1 MKQTK
6 QSLLVM
12 MMFISSGV
20 GAQTVK
26 YSDWGKPVSITYND
40 GVEYKLYYDKD
51 YTNRSAGGILD
62 NAFGDIMIRK
72 SVSVDGLS
80 YPVQYYGVD
89 DGSIFYTLFDDN
101 TGAYYNTTVTSFTV
115 EDGFTEISGLEYC
128 RNLTSVIIPN
138 SVTTIGNKAFNGC
151 FGLTSIKIPNSV
163 TDINDHAFMES
174 GLTSII
180 IPNSVTHIGT
190 NAFAAC
196 ANLKHV
202 IFEENSQLTSLGAVF
217 NISGIES
224 LRLPSSVKNLYEWA
238 FGWCDNLEEIII
250 PSDSEVNEDYYK
262 DWVDPIFGCNNLK
275 NVYAYSQKPIRISPK
290 DFFRYEGDGYIKDY
304 PFGPEEA
311 ILHVPEESIDLYRNA
326 DGWSRFK
333 YIVADIFEE
342 NGLEFQSL
350 ESNNVCLLGNENATE
365 EYAVPNTITH
375 NNKTYDVTAIAARA
389 FMGKGFTSLTIPSSI
404 KKIGENA
411 FTECSKL
418 KTIESYSREPI
429 VLGAAQTRGAASSSV
444 FEGVDKE
451 NCVLY
456 VPEGCVEAY
465 RAAEG
470 WGEFKNIL
478 EMGGTAITGTIMN
491 DEPFDV
497 YNIQGHKVLS
507 GVTSFKSLPS
517 GVYIICNEKV
527 KKNKKILIK

>member
-1 MKQTK
+1 MKQKK
-6 QSLLVM
+6 QLLLALM
-12 MMFISSGV
+12 LLISSSV
-20 GAQTVK
+20 GAQTVE
-26 YSDWGKPVSITYND
+26 YNDLGKPVSITYGD
-40 GVEYKLYYDKD
+40 GVKYKLSYGKD
-51 YTNRSAGGILD
+51 YTNRSAIGVLD
-62 NAFGDIMIRK
+62 NAVGNIMIHR

-80 YPVQYYGVD
+80 YPVQNWGVEES
-89 DGSIFYTLFDDN
+89 SIFYTLFDDN
-101 TGAYYNTTVTSFTV
+101 TGENYNTTVTSVTF
-115 EDGFTEISGLEYC
+115 EDGLTEISGLEQC
-128 RNLTSVIIPN
+128 RSLTSVIIPN
-138 SVTTIGNKAFNGC
+138 SVTTIWNKAFYGC

-365 EYAVPNTITH
+365 EYAVPSAITH

-404 KKIGENA
+404 KNIGENA

-418 KTIESYSREPI
+418 KSIRSFSREPI

-451 NCVLY
+451 ECVLY

-470 WGEFKNIL
+470 WNEFTNIL
-478 EMGGTAITGTIMN
+478 EMEGTAISSPRADRNSLDMY
-491 DEPFDV
+491 DL
-497 YNIQGHKVLS
+497 QGRKVS
-507 GVTSFKSLPS
+507 SPRPAKGIYIVNGRKVTR
-517 GVYIICNEKV
+517 
-527 KKNKKILIK
+527 